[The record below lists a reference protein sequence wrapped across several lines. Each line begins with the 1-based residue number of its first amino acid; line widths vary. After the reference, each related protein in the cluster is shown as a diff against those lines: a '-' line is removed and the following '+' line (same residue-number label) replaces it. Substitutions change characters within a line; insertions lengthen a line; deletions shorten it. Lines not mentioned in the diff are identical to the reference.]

1 MLNEEG
7 YRIYGEL
14 LRSELITAMG
24 CTEPIAIAYAGA
36 LARKVL
42 GREPDKL
49 LLACSGNIVKNV
61 KGVTVPNSGGRRG
74 IEIAALL
81 GVCGGDARRRLAVL
95 ESVTDDTRARA
106 VALLE
111 AGICTTSLIEGT
123 DNLVV
128 QVTARAGV
136 DEAFVEIRGT
146 HTNVTRM
153 EHNGEDLL
161 RDGGAQEV
169 CAPAPDKKRLNV
181 RDILT
186 YGETVE
192 LDTIRDVLENQIQCN
207 RAISQAGL
215 AGHYGAEVGATL
227 RGMFQEGPFEMRAAA
242 AAAAGSDARMN
253 GCPLPVVINS
263 GSGNQGLTITMPVL
277 LYAEENGVAHER
289 LLRALAIANLMS
301 IHQKRFIGSLSA
313 YCGATSAACAAAVGV
328 CWLQGGSY
336 EQICGV
342 ITNTLATLGGM
353 WCDGAKSSC
362 ASKIAAAVYTG
373 LLSVRMSMNG
383 HRFEQSEGIVTAS
396 VEKTIEDVGY
406 IAREGMK
413 EADLEILRLMLENG

>member
-7 YRIYGEL
+7 YRIYAEL
-14 LRSELITAMG
+14 MRTGLTAATG
-24 CTEPIAIAYAGA
+24 SPEPFPIPAAQP

-263 GSGNQGLTITMPVL
+263 GSGNQGLTITIPVL
-277 LYAEENGVAHER
+277 LYAEENGVSHER

-383 HRFEQSEGIVTAS
+383 HRFEQGEGIVTAS